1 MRQTT
6 RELIRPDRCVHNM
19 NKKTENYLLTWLER
33 GEAIERERE
42 RERER
47 EKYGERCARIDLSLS
62 TLGGTLRVCL

>member
-42 RERER
+42 RERRLVRGVR
-47 EKYGERCARIDLSLS
+47 ESISLSL
-62 TLGGTLRVCL
+62 L

>member
-6 RELIRPDRCVHNM
+6 RELIRPDRCVHNT

-47 EKYGERCARIDLSLS
+47 RLVRGVRESISLSL
-62 TLGGTLRVCL
+62 L

>member
-47 EKYGERCARIDLSLS
+47 EDW
-62 TLGGTLRVCL
+62 

>member
-42 RERER
+42 RE
-47 EKYGERCARIDLSLS
+47 KTGERCARIDLSLS